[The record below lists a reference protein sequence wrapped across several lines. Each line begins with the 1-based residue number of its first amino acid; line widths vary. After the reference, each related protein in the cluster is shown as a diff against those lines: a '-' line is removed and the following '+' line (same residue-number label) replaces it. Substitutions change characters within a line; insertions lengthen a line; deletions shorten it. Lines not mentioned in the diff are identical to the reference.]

1 MKKFFTLITAI
12 IVSTAMAFAS
22 DTYIITGYYNS
33 WSLTDNYITFTEQ
46 TDGSFTATADE
57 FTTGTNG
64 FKIVKNPATEG
75 WNSAYGFNDLISV
88 STGDIYSLSRTGGNI
103 HLGKT
108 DYEVTLHNVKF
119 EFTPSNDG
127 TLGNFKIT
135 ADEKIIAGEAKDKYL
150 MAGTW
155 QGWSLTSS
163 PLEFE
168 DKGNGVYTASID
180 AIYGAWKIVKNN
192 SWAFTLSN
200 ANLEMVPGNTYD
212 LQRGSTNSGFATGK
226 LLKDAKFTL
235 TIKDD
240 GSATLKV
247 EGTLVEHT
255 YSIVGKFNSWSL
267 TDGPFLKHQEDGSWT
282 ADINNFPGGEEFKV
296 SIDKSWTC
304 FLAQSAPASL
314 TFGEAYT
321 CARADNANN
330 FTIGEKG
337 TNYDIHVVL
346 VVADDVQSA
355 SLTITSTPT
364 GINLIDADDANNAK
378 TTIYNISGQR
388 LTELQN
394 GINIVNGKKF
404 IRK

>member
-1 MKKFFTLITAI
+1 MKKLFTLITAI
-12 IVSTAMAFAS
+12 VVSTAMAFAG
-22 DTYIITGYYNS
+22 DTYIITGYYNN
-33 WSLTDNYITFTEQ
+33 WSLTDSCITFTEQ
-46 TDGSFTATADE
+46 ADGSFVATVDE

-64 FKIVKNPATEG
+64 FKIVKNPDTEE
-75 WNSAYGFNDLISV
+75 WNSAYGFNNPISV
-88 STGDIYSLSRTGGNI
+88 STDDIYSLSRTGGNI

-180 AIYGAWKIVKNN
+180 GIYGDWKIVKNN
-192 SWAFTLSN
+192 SWAFAIGN
-200 ANLEMVPGNTYD
+200 GNLGMEPGNTYD
-212 LQRGSTNSGFATGK
+212 LQRGGNNSGFTKGK

-247 EGTLVEHT
+247 EGTLVDHT
-255 YSIVGKFNSWSL
+255 YSLVGGFNSWSL
-267 TDGPFLKHQEDGSWT
+267 TDGPFLTHQEDGSWT
-282 ADINNFPGGEEFKV
+282 ADIKDFPGGEEFKI

-304 FLAQSAPASL
+304 FLAQGTSASL
-314 TFGEAYT
+314 KFGEAYT
-321 CARADNANN
+321 CARADASNN

-337 TNYDIHVVL
+337 TNYDIHVAL

-355 SLTITSTPT
+355 TLTITTTPT
-364 GINLIDADDANNAK
+364 GINQIDADNAK
-378 TTIYNISGQR
+378 ATIYNISGQK
-388 LTELQN
+388 LTGLQK
-394 GINIVNGKKF
+394 GINIVSGKKF
-404 IRK
+404 IKK

>member
-22 DTYIITGYYNS
+22 DTYIITGYYNG
-33 WSLTDNYITFTEQ
+33 WSLTDNCITFTEQ

-282 ADINNFPGGEEFKV
+282 ADINNFPG
-296 SIDKSWTC
+296 
-304 FLAQSAPASL
+304 
-314 TFGEAYT
+314 
-321 CARADNANN
+321 
-330 FTIGEKG
+330 
-337 TNYDIHVVL
+337 
-346 VVADDVQSA
+346 
-355 SLTITSTPT
+355 
-364 GINLIDADDANNAK
+364 
-378 TTIYNISGQR
+378 
-388 LTELQN
+388 
-394 GINIVNGKKF
+394 
-404 IRK
+404 